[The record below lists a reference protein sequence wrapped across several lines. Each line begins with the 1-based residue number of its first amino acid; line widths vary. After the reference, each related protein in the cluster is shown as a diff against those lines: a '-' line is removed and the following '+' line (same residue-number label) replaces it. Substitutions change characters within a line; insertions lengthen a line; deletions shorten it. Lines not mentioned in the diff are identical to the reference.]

1 MSGSKPSREIS
12 GVPAWSV
19 TFKTSEGY
27 ESYRVEAWKKAK
39 AIRLAG
45 AFRRNEAKRLRK
57 SLLPVTQ
64 VFANR
69 APAISATEVSLP

>member
-1 MSGSKPSREIS
+1 MSGTKPSREIS

-19 TFKTSEGY
+19 TFKTAEGY

-39 AIRLAG
+39 AIRLAS
-45 AFRRNEAKRLRK
+45 AFRRNEAKRLGK

-69 APAISATEVSLP
+69 APSVSAAEVLL